1 MTDYISSAITAFE
14 HRHGSKPTQV
24 IVGLAAGIALAK
36 EGQLLPEIS
45 GVKVVTR
52 PLKVSELPVD
62 PSTGTRLYV
71 SYAWI
76 GGLGVC
82 ELA

>member
-1 MTDYISSAITAFE
+1 MTDYISSAIAAFE

-24 IVGLAAGIALAK
+24 VVGLEAGIVLAK
-36 EGQLLPEIS
+36 DRQLFPEVS

-52 PLKVSELPVD
+52 PLNVSERPVE
-62 PSTGTRLYV
+62 PGTGTRLYV
-71 SYAWI
+71 SYAWL

>member
-1 MTDYISSAITAFE
+1 M
-14 HRHGSKPTQV
+14 
-24 IVGLAAGIALAK
+24 GLEAGIVLANDR
-36 EGQLLPEIS
+36 QLFPEVS

-62 PSTGTRLYV
+62 PSTGPRLYV